1 MLRPGDIRKEDSPQP
16 AVVLYN
22 QVVIKDCAIKLSV
35 AGKGSAV
42 QICRTADQ
50 QAEIIHLNLGMTV
63 NASWNSIGVPQ
74 VVHSH
79 PLEYALTL
87 ILREA
92 LNQVVEGQ
100 LSCMVL
106 LKRML
111 IGIGRKNQNYAEFFF
126 FIALD
131 PVVEQPGQRSAE
143 EVLIKDQDQLLCSL
157 AGIGYSSHYG
167 KLPS

>member
-1 MLRPGDIRKEDSPQP
+1 
-16 AVVLYN
+16 VLYN

-42 QICRTADQ
+42 QIGRTADQ
-50 QAEIIHLNLGMTV
+50 QAAIIHLNLGMTV
-63 NASWNSIGVPQ
+63 NASRNSIGVPQ

-79 PLEYALTL
+79 PLESSLML
-87 ILREA
+87 IFREA
-92 LNQVVEGQ
+92 LCQVIEGQ

-106 LKRML
+106 LKRMF
-111 IGIGRKNQNYAEFFF
+111 IGMGRKNQNYTDFFS

-131 PVVEQPGQRSAE
+131 PVVEQLGQRSAE
-143 EVLIKDQDQLLCSL
+143 EVLIEDQDQFLCSL